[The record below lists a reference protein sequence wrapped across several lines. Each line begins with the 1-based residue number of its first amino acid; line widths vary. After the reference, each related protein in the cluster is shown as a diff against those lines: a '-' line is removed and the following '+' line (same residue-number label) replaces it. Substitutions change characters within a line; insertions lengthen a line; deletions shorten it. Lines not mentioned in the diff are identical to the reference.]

1 MSFFNCRLEILTV
14 TGYDYCSFCQ
24 NFLFTVE
31 LVYSWGLVLCYRCT
45 NLAVQK
51 FAFPTLPDN
60 NPANSQCL
68 EPGLLFRFSLSPAT
82 LALLSRFSLPYWGQC
97 SQQQQKSLAFLGDLF
112 VQHVFCL
119 SIPSNVKVCVKERGK
134 APVLSSGVDSW
145 WLQCALASPG
155 LQRAGIAD
163 SAQITDVHPFQN
175 GQRCFEKEG
184 SIYAHA
190 WFETC
195 KANGL

>member
-1 MSFFNCRLEILTV
+1 MFGTWAVF
-14 TGYDYCSFCQ
+14 Q
-24 NFLFTVE
+24 
-31 LVYSWGLVLCYRCT
+31 VL
-45 NLAVQK
+45 
-51 FAFPTLPDN
+51 
-60 NPANSQCL
+60 
-68 EPGLLFRFSLSPAT
+68 SLSPAM

-119 SIPSNVKVCVKERGK
+119 SIPSNVKVCVKERGEV
-134 APVLSSGVDSW
+134 PVLSSGVDSW

-163 SAQITDVHPFQN
+163 SAQITYVHPFQN
-175 GQRCFEKEG
+175 GQCCFEKEG

-190 WFETC
+190 WIETC
-195 KANGL
+195 KANGLQPRSIVTRCVFFATTLTQGWMDGERPRCCGWPVQSPGCDYLLMLRCVLCQPLLSSPFLR